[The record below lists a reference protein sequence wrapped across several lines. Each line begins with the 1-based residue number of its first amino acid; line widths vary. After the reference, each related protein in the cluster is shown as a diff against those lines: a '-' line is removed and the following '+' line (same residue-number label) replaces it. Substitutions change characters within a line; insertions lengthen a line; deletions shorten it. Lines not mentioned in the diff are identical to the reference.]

1 MGKAAVVGAG
11 LVGSLWAAY
20 LAQRGYDVDVFE
32 RRPDMRKDD
41 RDGGRSI
48 NLALSERGIKAL
60 AGVGLEKQVR
70 DMCIPMHGRLI
81 HDTHGHTNMQPYG
94 LTGQYINSIS
104 RAGLNRLMLD
114 HAEKSGR
121 VTCHFEHKC
130 TDVDLTNAALT
141 LETSTGKEVKWHGDV
156 VFGTDGAFSAVRGN
170 MMRTDRFNYAQQYL
184 EHGYKELSIH
194 PNSDGSFKMEPNAL
208 HIWPRKRFML
218 IALPNQDGSF
228 TCTLFLGFE
237 GEKSFSK
244 LTTEAEVK
252 AFFEEEFPD
261 VIPLMPHYLEEFFTN
276 PTSSLVTV
284 KCFPWAAGGS
294 TLIMGDASHAIVPF
308 YGQGMNAG
316 FEDCTVLNDV
326 LDDYNGDMA
335 AAIHAFE
342 QIRKADTDAIADLAM
357 RNFVEMRD
365 LVADDRFVLR
375 KKVEKLIH
383 QKYPEDFLPL
393 YSMVTFSHTPYAE
406 ALATGNAYDAY
417 FKKIDDEELML
428 VADRP
433 ESTQAQTLIDS
444 WYSELKQLHG

>member
-60 AGVGLEKQVR
+60 AGVGLEHAVR

-81 HDTHGHTNMQPYG
+81 HDTHGDTNMQPYG
-94 LTGQYINSIS
+94 LPGQYINSIS

-130 TDVDLTNAALT
+130 TNVDMDNGVLS
-141 LETSTGKEVKWHGDV
+141 LETSSGTEVTWQGGT

-184 EHGYKELSIH
+184 EHGYKELHI
-194 PNSDGSFKMEPNAL
+194 PPAEGGGFRMEPNAL

-228 TCTLFLGFE
+228 TCTLFLAFE
-237 GEKSFSK
+237 GEKAFSK
-244 LTTEAEVK
+244 LTTEAAVEQ
-252 AFFEEEFPD
+252 FFKEEFPD
-261 VIPLMPHYLEEFFTN
+261 VIPLMPDYLEDFFTN

-284 KCFPWAAGGS
+284 KCYPWAAGGH
-294 TLIMGDASHAIVPF
+294 TLLMGDASHAIVPF

-326 LDDYNGDMA
+326 LDKNNGDMDKA
-335 AAIHAFE
+335 LHAFE
-342 QIRKADTDAIADLAM
+342 QLRKPDADAIADLAM
-357 RNFVEMRD
+357 RNFTEMRD

-383 QKYPEDFLPL
+383 QKYPDDFLPL

-406 ALATGNAYDAY
+406 ALATGNAYDQY
-417 FKKIDDEELML
+417 FKEIDDEELML

-433 ESTQAQTLIDS
+433 DSTQAQTLIDS
-444 WYSELKQLHG
+444 WFSELKQRHS